1 MSAGNKAGG
10 GAHEAAGSGSL
21 ERHHLC
27 SCSHRPTLPSAFSA
41 GSTWTTPTSNMGS
54 THQTRYVQLSS
65 QPSLPVPRPSAHRPR
80 VLQVDEPQMLTNE
93 KLSIFDA
100 NESGFES
107 YEALPQHKLTC
118 FR

>member
-21 ERHHLC
+21 SAIICVLAPTDPPSQVHSVWAVPGRPRPQIWAAPTRRGTC
-27 SCSHRPTLPSAFSA
+27 SSLPSL
-41 GSTWTTPTSNMGS
+41 P
-54 THQTRYVQLSS
+54 
-65 QPSLPVPRPSAHRPR
+65 LPVPRPSVHRPR